1 MTILD
6 DIYDVAL
13 SRRPITI
20 PRPPWSVIDPAD
32 HVVSARTWNELGRLP
47 EALAYTA
54 TVAGNI
60 MQAQA
65 DKTLD
70 PLGAYARLASI
81 TADLVAMLAVALD
94 LPIEGV
100 Q

>member
-1 MTILD
+1 
-6 DIYDVAL
+6 
-13 SRRPITI
+13 
-20 PRPPWSVIDPAD
+20 
-32 HVVSARTWNELGRLP
+32 
-47 EALAYTA
+47 
-54 TVAGNI
+54 

>member
-20 PRPPWSVIDPAD
+20 PRPPWGVIDPAD
-32 HVVSARTWNELGRLP
+32 HVVSARTWSELGRLP

-70 PLGAYARLASI
+70 PLGAYARLTSI